1 MRNLPCAHARTL
13 SMQRRGI
20 LIAGG
25 VIALAVVVCI
35 AIVIAFAPRIA
46 SHVLTPSSTEEDA
59 ATWAAPVAKPI
70 AAEKRWRAGWAG
82 RVDEEWLS
90 ATAASTGIPQR
101 ALAAYAGA
109 VLAKSKDG
117 SHCTI
122 GWNTVA
128 AIGYAESRHG
138 TFGGATIADDGT
150 VSPAIYGVALSGGD
164 TEHITDSD
172 GGELDGDVEFDRA
185 IGPMQLIP
193 QTWRNWHVDASGD
206 GVEDPQ
212 NIDDAALA
220 TANYLCRSSKDF
232 TTEAGWLTA
241 VTSYNSAPAYIA
253 LVARTGEEYGAA
265 VQSESAP

>member
-1 MRNLPCAHARTL
+1 
-13 SMQRRGI
+13 MQRRGI

-25 VIALAVVVCI
+25 VIALAVVACI
-35 AIVIAFAPRIA
+35 AIAVIFAPRIA
-46 SHVLTPSSTEEDA
+46 ARVLSPTTSDPA
-59 ATWAAPVAKPI
+59 GPTWAAPVEKPTE
-70 AAEKRWRAGWAG
+70 APKRWRAGWAG
-82 RVDEEWLS
+82 RVDQEWLA

-117 SHCTI
+117 SRCAI
-122 GWNTVA
+122 GWNTIA

-138 TFGGATIADDGT
+138 SFGGATIADDGT
-150 VSPAIYGVALSGGD
+150 VSPAIYGVALAGGD

-172 GGELDGDVEFDRA
+172 GGELDGDAEFDRA

-232 TTEAGWLTA
+232 ATESGWLTA
-241 VTSYNSAPAYIA
+241 VASYNSAPAYIA
-253 LVARTGEEYGAA
+253 LVARIGDEYAA
-265 VQSESAP
+265 AAAGSR